1 VTVPVHLVTEPELDE
16 ATEENFA
23 AMMRKAGK
31 ITRKLKKKSPGVKD
45 LMREL
50 RTSITKYRRRVIKN
64 LLRHEFEAALM
75 RSVPDGM
82 VTPFASMFARC
93 AVDDVRFHRAK
104 RGDSNIVRFLCSTVS
119 AFHSL
124 NKMVT
129 SGFMA
134 AVFADVINAETA
146 TQRTVHVY
154 IRDEDFESILS
165 VLSSAP
171 GWLFDRQLLILKLK
185 GISSITLKLS

>member
-1 VTVPVHLVTEPELDE
+1 MTVPVHVVTEPELDE

-31 ITRKLKKKSPGVKD
+31 ITRKLKKKLPGVKD

-50 RTSITKYRRRVIKN
+50 RTRITKYRRRVIKN
-64 LLRHEFEAALM
+64 LLRHEFEAALT

-104 RGDSNIVRFLCSTVS
+104 RGDSNFVRFLCSTLS

-134 AVFADVINAETA
+134 AVFADIINAETA
-146 TQRTVHVY
+146 TPRTVRVY
-154 IRDEDFESILS
+154 VTDEDFESILS
-165 VLSSAP
+165 ILTSAQ
-171 GWLFDRQLLILKLK
+171 GRLFDRHLLILKLK